1 MNNKAWYTSKTLWF
15 NVVTVVSALAAGAVG
30 LLPTVQFLFTP
41 AGYAVT
47 VTVIGLINLG
57 LRSVTKEAIWFSA
70 KSES

>member
-15 NVVTVVSALAAGAVG
+15 NVATVAAAVAAGLVG

-41 AGYAVT
+41 QGYAVT

-57 LRSVTKEAIWFSA
+57 LRSVTKEAIWFA
-70 KSES
+70 TKSQS